1 MGVKRVIVR
10 NILSNWTG
18 AAVAMVVMFF
28 LSPFVVHKLGSAG
41 YGIWVLVGSLTGYFG
56 LLDLGIRPAI
66 VKFTSKY
73 YELQDTDK
81 INEAINSAIVISSMI
96 AFVILIATAIIA
108 HFANNIFKVPP
119 EYHSAIRILVLLVGI
134 KIAIEVPFAIL
145 TAVFNGLQRFDLNNV
160 IGISV
165 LLIRSLA
172 IVVILSMGGR
182 LIAMGLILL
191 GAGILETLIRLK
203 LCYKILPTLKL
214 HPRLAR
220 KDMLKNIYSFSIY
233 IFLIGLS
240 AQITFYANNL
250 IIGAFLTATAIAYYA
265 IGANLIEYLK
275 NIVAQV
281 TTTVTPV
288 ASAFEAREQNE
299 RLKNLLLIGTR
310 YCLLIIFPVG
320 IVYLILGERFIDLWM
335 GPEYG
340 PPSSEVL
347 TILMI
352 AYFGFLSQLVS
363 GSILYG
369 LGKVKTYAFLNIG
382 TAAANLLLSLL
393 LVKPYGI
400 IGAALGTA
408 IPLTIYGTFIIPAY
422 ICRVLSVNLF
432 TYFKSSFIPAI
443 LSSVPF
449 LAAVILIHRLLTI
462 NSLTQFMLIIA
473 GAMCLHI
480 ISTALIGLDREH
492 RTLLRDKVRLLLA
505 ARLG

>member
-1 MGVKRVIVR
+1 MGLKRIIVR

-18 AAVAMVVMFF
+18 AAVTMVVMFF
-28 LSPFVVHKLGSAG
+28 LSPFVVHRLGSAG

-73 YELQDTDK
+73 YELKDTDK
-81 INEAINSAIVISSMI
+81 INEAINSAIVISSVI
-96 AFVILIATAIIA
+96 AVVIFIATVIIA
-108 HFANNIFKVPP
+108 HFSDKIFKVPP
-119 EYHSAIRILVLLVGI
+119 EYLGDLKILVLLVGL
-134 KIAIEVPFAIL
+134 KVAIEVPFAIL
-145 TAVFNGLQRFDLNNV
+145 TAVFNGLQRFDLANV

-172 IVVILSMGGR
+172 IVIILSMGGR
-182 LIAMGLILL
+182 LVAMGLILL
-191 GAGILETLIRLK
+191 SASVLETLIRVK
-203 LCYKILPTLKL
+203 VCYRILPTLKL
-214 HPRLAR
+214 NPRLAKR
-220 KDMLKNIYSFSIY
+220 DMLKNLYSFSIY
-233 IFLIGLS
+233 IFLIGVS
-240 AQITFYANNL
+240 VQITFYANNL

-281 TTTVTPV
+281 TTTITPV

-299 RLKNLLLIGTR
+299 RLKSLLLIGTR

-320 IVYLILGERFIDLWM
+320 IVYLILGKNFIDLWM

-340 PPSSEVL
+340 PPSSRVL

-400 IGAALGTA
+400 YGAALGTA

-432 TYFKSSFIPAI
+432 TYFRWSFIPAI
-443 LSSVPF
+443 LASVPF
-449 LAAVILIHRLLTI
+449 LAAVFFIHRMLVIT
-462 NSLTQFMLIIA
+462 SLTQFMLA
-473 GAMCLHI
+473 VAAAMCLHVI
-480 ISTALIGLDREH
+480 ATALIGLDREH
-492 RTLLRDKVRLLLA
+492 RMLLKNKLRLMMLVMS
-505 ARLG
+505 R